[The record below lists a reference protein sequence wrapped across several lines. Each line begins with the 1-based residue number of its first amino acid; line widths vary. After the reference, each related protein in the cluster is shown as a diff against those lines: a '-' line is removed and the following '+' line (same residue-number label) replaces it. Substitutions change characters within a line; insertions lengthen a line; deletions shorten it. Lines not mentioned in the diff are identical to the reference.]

1 MSDTK
6 RRRKREP
13 ALPSEQDTIH
23 DRIQIARQM
32 SGLNT
37 SEAAYGLGIP
47 KSTYLKWEE
56 KVSDEIHRPPFH
68 MIAKMADYY
77 GVTTDYLLGRTLWEN
92 DCTNKGTEEPIGSAL
107 NAFSAT
113 KMQVLSSSFDGYSVI
128 PDLLIAHSNFAPLLN
143 SLYALWC
150 KSNNVIYKREMGMPF
165 IDVDENKP
173 YSVEKM
179 IGKNLSLSDEQIM
192 EFLLDNSC
200 RLAREIFRDMARVD
214 EAEKEANKYDKKE

>member
-6 RRRKREP
+6 RRRKRKP

-32 SGLNT
+32 SGLKT
-37 SEAAYGLGIP
+37 PEAAYGLGIP
-47 KSTYLKWEE
+47 ESTYLKWEE
-56 KVSDEIHRPPFH
+56 KVRDEKHRPPFR
-68 MIAKMADYY
+68 MIAKMADFY
-77 GVTTDYLLGRTLWEN
+77 GVTTDFLLGRTLWEG
-92 DCTNKGTEEPIGSAL
+92 DCTSKDTEEPIGSAL

-128 PDLLIAHSNFAPLLN
+128 PDLLVAHNNFAPLLN

-179 IGKNLSLSDEQIM
+179 IGKNLNLSDEQIM

-214 EAEKEANKYDKKE
+214 EAEKEADKYAKKE